1 MKQIS
6 VNDKPAQKFIFSKL
20 FFFLHAFRYM
30 LFNSLAFALF
40 FPLVTAGYFLLRPV
54 HRWWWL
60 LLASCIFYMYFRPAY
75 ILILALTIGIDYA
88 AGLLMEASSNQ
99 RVRTRWL
106 GASIFANIGILA
118 FFKYWGFLDENLATL
133 TGWTGSA
140 LHLPALEVLLPV
152 GLSFHTFQALSYTFD
167 VYYGR
172 QRAERHLGI
181 YALYVMFYPQLVAGP
196 IERPGQLLPQFR
208 EEHRTD
214 YRRMSR
220 GLVRMLWG
228 LFKKMVIADRLSLF
242 VDPVFREP
250 EAYGGTTIFWA
261 ILFFSIQIYADFSGY
276 CDIALGAAQVM
287 GFRLMENFRY
297 PYFSASFREFWTR
310 WHISLS
316 QWFRDF
322 VYIPLGGNR
331 VALPK
336 ALRNLLIV
344 FALSGLWHG
353 ASWTFVVWGLI
364 HGTLLIVERL
374 FFPQGRASNLPNRII
389 TFAFVCL
396 AWVFF
401 RADSF
406 TAALQVLAGLFR
418 SSTGWIGL
426 PLITPQSFV
435 TNLLLIA
442 LLCLTEWKQWRSP
455 VTAEDRPI
463 RRWAGYGWHAAL
475 AVLILLYGV
484 FEAQSFIYFQF

>member
-1 MKQIS
+1 
-6 VNDKPAQKFIFSKL
+6 
-20 FFFLHAFRYM
+20 M

-40 FPLVTAGYFLLRPV
+40 FPLVTFGYFLLRPG

-60 LLASCIFYMYFRPAY
+60 LAASCIFYMYFRPAY

-88 AGLLMEASSNQ
+88 AGLLME
-99 RVRTRWL
+99 RCTDRKVRRRWL
-106 GASIFANIGILA
+106 AASLIANIGILA
-118 FFKYWGFLDENLATL
+118 FFKYWDFLDENLASL
-133 TGWTGSA
+133 TGWTGTP
-140 LHLPALEVLLPV
+140 LHLPALDVVLPV
-152 GLSFHTFQALSYTFD
+152 GLSFHTFQAMSYTFD

-172 QRAERHLGI
+172 QKAERHLGI

-208 EEHRTD
+208 EVHTVD
-214 YRRMSR
+214 YRRISR

-250 EAYGGTTIFWA
+250 QAYGGITIVWA
-261 ILFFSIQIYADFSGY
+261 VLFFSIQIYADFSGY

-287 GFRLMENFRY
+287 GFRLMENFRH

-331 VALPK
+331 VPFAK
-336 ALRNLLIV
+336 EIRNLLLV

-353 ASWTFVVWGLI
+353 ASWTFVVWGVLHGLFLI
-364 HGTLLIVERL
+364 AERL
-374 FFPQGRASNLPNRII
+374 LFPHGRQERLANRII
-389 TFAFVCL
+389 TFAFVSL

-406 TAALQVLAGLFR
+406 NTAMQIFSGLVR
-418 SSTGWIGL
+418 PSSGWIGL
-426 PLITPQSFV
+426 PLITPQSFI
-435 TNLLLIA
+435 TNLLLIG
-442 LLCLTEWKQWRSP
+442 LLLLTEWKEWHAPEHKRETPS
-455 VTAEDRPI
+455 
-463 RRWAGYGWHAAL
+463 RRLAAYGWHAAL